1 MASTSIT
8 KREPLVAVGLVVSAI
23 VAVAAVFGIVINPAT
38 LTSVVL
44 IALPIVTSIVG
55 RKFVSPAV

>member
-1 MASTSIT
+1 MATSIT
-8 KREPLVAVGLVVSAI
+8 KREPLVTVGLVVSAI

-44 IALPIVTSIVG
+44 VALPIVTSIVG